1 MAKEKITKLP
11 KKNNQSSLQVLKTFQ
26 TLLQN
31 DYTMQELIAVL
42 NKNENNNIFNN
53 SVLSKYIN
61 TCRFVGIDIQK
72 VNGKYYISNIPFGL
86 NMNVNDIDLMQ
97 NLQVIVKNEMSAKCG
112 KIFDKFIEKLNRYS
126 NKKIARVEKS
136 DFKLSFELFER
147 AVLNKRKIKLIF
159 KNRDVLECIPLKIS
173 EANGKKFFNVF
184 NKRIRAIDSS
194 RLTAVQLTENKF
206 IEPFDGGQVTIFKIT
221 GPLLK
226 RYTLHENETIELD
239 KDGKEGI
246 VTNRYENKEMLFSR
260 LLRYENYCEILM
272 PKVYREEFRQLVEN
286 TLKLYGID

>member
-147 AVLNKRKIKLIF
+147 AVLNKRKIEF
-159 KNRDVLECIPLKIS
+159 KR
-173 EANGKKFFNVF
+173 
-184 NKRIRAIDSS
+184 
-194 RLTAVQLTENKF
+194 
-206 IEPFDGGQVTIFKIT
+206 
-221 GPLLK
+221 
-226 RYTLHENETIELD
+226 
-239 KDGKEGI
+239 
-246 VTNRYENKEMLFSR
+246 
-260 LLRYENYCEILM
+260 
-272 PKVYREEFRQLVEN
+272 
-286 TLKLYGID
+286 